1 MPRLPRIH
9 IERGLYYV
17 ETRGDHD
24 QHLFRDD
31 ADHEKYLELLSGYKN
46 QYNFS
51 LYAFMLIQDYVKLLI
66 ELSSGTT
73 ISQLMHDINSSY
85 TKYFNSRYVRKGHLF
100 QERFRAMVV
109 EKDLYLKKLT
119 AYIHLLPR
127 EKGLIERL
135 EDYPW
140 TSYRAYMGQDILKKD
155 LCFKLKIDSE
165 LILDS
170 FSKDA
175 AESRRAYKDFVESLE
190 RDKVNPL
197 EKKLSRGRIL
207 GSEGF
212 MGRVK
217 KEFEKGK
224 SSEPSSH
231 AKINITKAVVTILV
245 LLFIGGYFVVNRMT
259 QLKDSIEKASINKES
274 ALERQLQAEKE
285 SVRKSVEEKY
295 RADMISYEALSKR
308 LMDIENEKI
317 REIK

>member
-140 TSYRAYMGQDILKKD
+140 TSYRAYMGQDTLKKD

-170 FSKDA
+170 FSKEVG
-175 AESRRAYKDFVESLE
+175 ESRNSYKDFVESIA
-190 RDKVNPL
+190 RDEMNKL
-197 EKKLSRGRIL
+197 EKKLKRGRIL
-207 GSEGF
+207 GSAGF
-212 MGRVK
+212 AERVK
-217 KEFEKGK
+217 KEFEKEK
-224 SSEPSSH
+224 KQETRPH
-231 AKINITKAVVTILV
+231 LNITRAVVTILV

-285 SVRKSVEEKY
+285 SARKSVEEKY